1 MVNRISETTYIIQ
14 ASVEAG
20 LLRMAI
26 QFASEGNNGKP
37 LQQVIEGLIEIKE
50 RRDRLILGSRAE
62 NQAINQGGIRLMQ
75 LEARG

>member
-1 MVNRISETTYIIQ
+1 MVNRISETTYIMQ

-26 QFASEGNNGKP
+26 QFASEGNNGEP
-37 LQQVIEGLIEIKE
+37 LQQVIDGLIEINE
-50 RRDRLILGSRAE
+50 RRDRLILGSRHE
-62 NQAINQGGIRLMQ
+62 NLAINQREIRPMQ